1 LSKGRILPDL
11 ARAIGDLDLEKTVT
25 IVENA
30 TRAGIS
36 ASEIIG
42 KGVMKG
48 AEIVGK
54 RFEEKIYFLP
64 ELVMAG
70 EIMKRVLERTKA
82 EERGALKYS
91 GVIVIGT
98 VQGDLHD
105 IGKNLVISMLIGA
118 GFKVHDLGIDV
129 PPERFIEKVKEVKPD
144 VLGMSCLLTTT
155 MPGLKGVLNELERTG
170 LRSKVKVIVGGRPI
184 TENFA
189 RKIGADAYGEDAF
202 DAVKKVRK
210 LIGETSSLTTAGG
223 SDYGR

>member
-1 LSKGRILPDL
+1 MSKGRILPDL